1 MTFDGKVF
9 GEEIVG
15 AVRLYVAK
23 VTDPLVERLA
33 EIERRLDDMSRQR
46 DQSDIE
52 MSAVRADIAK
62 EARAIAGDIVAEA
75 RTIAGS
81 AADELLRAIPL
92 PKDGASVTVDDVRP
106 LIDEAVAKAVDAI
119 PVPKDGR
126 PGRDGVGLAGAMIDR
141 DGNLVVTM
149 TNGDLKTLGPVVGKD
164 ADQAAI
170 FSFIEEKVA
179 AIPVPKDGRDGV
191 GLSNASIDRDGNLVL
206 TMTNGDMKT
215 LGSVV
220 GKDVDQTAIFSFIEE
235 KVAAI
240 PAPKD
245 GKDGRD
251 GRDGFNLEDFDAT
264 LMEDGRTILLSF
276 DRGDLSFKVELAVPA
291 MIYRGVYRE
300 AEYQRGDTV
309 TWGGSLWHCD
319 ADGTKEKPGD
329 GSRSW
334 TLAAKRGRDGKDGAM
349 LPAKATGPI
358 RVGVPSEAK

>member
-33 EIERRLDDMSRQR
+33 EIERRLDDVSRQR
-46 DQSDIE
+46 GQSDIE
-52 MSAVRADIAK
+52 MSAVRADIAN

-81 AADELLRAIPL
+81 AADEFLRAIPL

-126 PGRDGVGLAGAMIDR
+126 PGLDGVGLAGAMIDR
-141 DGNLVVTM
+141 DGNLVITL
-149 TNGDLKTLGPVVGKD
+149 TNGEMKTLGVVVGKD
-164 ADQAAI
+164 ADQGAI
-170 FSFIEEKVA
+170 TRFIEEKVA
-179 AIPVPKDGRDGV
+179 AIP
-191 GLSNASIDRDGNLVL
+191 I
-206 TMTNGDMKT
+206 
-215 LGSVV
+215 
-220 GKDVDQTAIFSFIEE
+220 
-235 KVAAI
+235 
-240 PAPKD
+240 PKD
-245 GKDGRD
+245 GKDGQD

-264 LMEDGRTILLSF
+264 LMDDGRTILLSF
-276 DRGDLSFKVELAVPA
+276 DRGDLSYKIELAIPA

-329 GSRSW
+329 GSRNW

>member
-23 VTDPLVERLA
+23 VTDPLIERLS
-33 EIERRLDDMSRQR
+33 ELERRLGEISSGAGQELDVS
-46 DQSDIE
+46 SIHAE
-52 MSAVRADIAK
+52 IASQ
-62 EARAIAGDIVAEA
+62 ARAIAGDMVTEARIVAN
-75 RTIAGS
+75 S
-81 AADELLRAIPL
+81 AADELLRGIPV
-92 PKDGASVTVDDVRP
+92 PQDGASVTLEDARP
-106 LIDEAVAKAVDAI
+106 LIDDAVARAVASI
-119 PVPKDGR
+119 PVPKDGQH
-126 PGRDGVGLAGAMIDR
+126 GRDGVGLAGAVIDR
-141 DGNLVVTM
+141 DGNLVVTL
-149 TNGDLKTLGPVVGKD
+149 TNGEMKNLGAVVGKD

-170 FSFIEEKVA
+170 S
-179 AIPVPKDGRDGV
+179 R
-191 GLSNASIDRDGNLVL
+191 L
-206 TMTNGDMKT
+206 
-215 LGSVV
+215 
-220 GKDVDQTAIFSFIEE
+220 IEE

-245 GKDGRD
+245 GKDGQD

-264 LMEDGRTILLSF
+264 LMDDGRTILLSF
-276 DRGDLSFKVELAVPA
+276 DRGDLSYKIELAIPA

-329 GSRSW
+329 GSKNW
-334 TLAAKRGRDGKDGAM
+334 TLAAKRGRDGKDGVM
-349 LPAKATGPI
+349 LPAKAATPI